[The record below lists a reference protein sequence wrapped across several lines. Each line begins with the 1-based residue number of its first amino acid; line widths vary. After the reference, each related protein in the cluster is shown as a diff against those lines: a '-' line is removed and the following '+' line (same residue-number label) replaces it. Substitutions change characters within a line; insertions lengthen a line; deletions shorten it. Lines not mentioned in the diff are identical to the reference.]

1 VGLVRILF
9 LHEVNYLEKPIYE
22 MHEFPEHLAAKGHQ
36 VAFVHFP
43 EGWDK
48 ARINLQGWKSQ
59 VNGRV
64 LKDEKIILYTP
75 QFASGSIIG
84 RFCTAINFFGVFREI
99 QNDFRPDIIVSYS
112 VPTSGWQALS
122 IARKNRIPVVFRALD
137 VSHRI
142 RQSVFSFLIKAAERY
157 VFSKATHV
165 SANNPE
171 LASYAISLG
180 SAQDRTSVEK
190 PPLDFK
196 HFSLSVGARNRRR
209 AQLGIPYGSQ
219 VVLYMGSF
227 FYFSGLPEVLRD
239 FARSDFS
246 NTYLVLIGGGE
257 QDELLRTLAKAH
269 HLEDRVIFTGFVD
282 FQDLPEYLSIAD
294 VAINPMIPSQVSN
307 LALPNKVLQYLAC
320 GLPVVTFELPG
331 LESSLKGLSAL
342 TIAEPGKGIW
352 HSVEDML
359 SAMSQ
364 PGKPQGASDQ
374 LTKAFSVEATI
385 GAFENLL
392 IRTLTSS
399 HE

>member
-1 VGLVRILF
+1 MRILF
-9 LHEVNYLEKPIYE
+9 LHEVNYLEKPIFE
-22 MHEFPEHLAAKGHQ
+22 MHEFPEHLAAMGHQ

-64 LKDEKIILYTP
+64 LKDVKITLYTP
-75 QFASGSIIG
+75 QFASGSMFG
-84 RFCTAINFFGVFREI
+84 RICTAMNFFGIFRNI
-99 QNDFRPDIIVSYS
+99 QGDFRPDIIVSYS

-122 IARKNRIPVVFRALD
+122 IARKHRLPVVFRALD

-142 RQSVFSFLIKAAERY
+142 RRSAFSFFIKAAERY
-157 VFSKATHV
+157 VFRNATHV

-171 LASYAISLG
+171 LARYAISLG

-190 PPLDFK
+190 PPLDFE
-196 HFSLSVGARNRRR
+196 HFSASVEARNLRRT
-209 AQLGIPYGSQ
+209 QLGIPDGSQ

-227 FYFSGLPEVLRD
+227 FYFSGLPEVIRD

-257 QDELLRTLAKAH
+257 QDELLRTLV
-269 HLEDRVIFTGFVD
+269 RVHQLQNRVLFTGFVS
-282 FQDLPEYLSIAD
+282 FQDLPEYLSMAD

-342 TIAEPGKGIW
+342 KIAEPAKGIW
-352 HSVEDML
+352 SSVEEML
-359 SAMSQ
+359 STMPQ
-364 PGKPQGASDQ
+364 PGITQVASEQ
-374 LTKAFSVEATI
+374 LTRAFSVVSTV

-392 IRTLTSS
+392 MRTFRSA